1 MSDHLRHGPRHP
13 HAPWHRFAPWQRQQD
28 GLRRPP
34 GLNLRQRLAVVLA
47 MPVLLAPLMGGSKGL
62 TAEVLAKQY
71 QIAKKDLGSDYYFLY
86 RVVEKLSRANNLTEN
101 SWNVRLTDT
110 YAMNTFAEGAN
121 LIAIPKS
128 ELQKLSGD
136 VDAMACMV
144 AREMAHHIRKHRA
157 IGPLEQQALKTAIQE
172 EATKKAQRNQQS
184 KVGWGALLGI
194 VGGVTGI
201 QTYSLSNAI
210 ASNTDNA
217 TAKMIKDMEAE
228 LAQRIAE
235 TSARIDKQAD
245 EDAFVYL
252 TRAGRDPKG
261 CIRYLDVISRV
272 PGSEADPNN
281 PQIPGRIQAYRDF
294 VNKESPAKFKKEGQ
308 ANLARNSTPLSFQLS
323 SDKTYL
329 IISNR
334 RGPASVEIEK
344 F

>member
-1 MSDHLRHGPRHP
+1 MPVHHRHGFLRHLGLWPRQHQGQPRRHTP
-13 HAPWHRFAPWQRQQD
+13 HV
-28 GLRRPP
+28 
-34 GLNLRQRLAVVLA
+34 RQRLAVLVAL
-47 MPVLLAPLMGGSKGL
+47 PLLVAPLLGGSRGEA
-62 TAEVLAKQY
+62 AEVLAKQY
-71 QIAKKDLGSDYYFLY
+71 QIAKKDLGPEYYFLY
-86 RVVEKLSRANNLTEN
+86 RVVEKLSRANNLTDN
-101 SWNVRLTDT
+101 SWNVRLTDV
-110 YAMNTFAEGAN
+110 YAMNTFADGAN

-128 ELQKLSGD
+128 ELQKLTGD

-184 KVGWGALLGI
+184 KTGWGAILGI

-201 QTYSLSNAI
+201 QMDGLSTAI

-308 ANLARNSTPLSFQLS
+308 ANLARNSTPLSFQLAT
-323 SDKTYL
+323 DKSYL
-329 IISNR
+329 IINNR